1 MFAISGRKDEEIFVN
16 VANNFQWH
24 GAETTRWATE
34 PCLSNSQNLQC
45 HFTIYAHD
53 NVQKKKKTFD
63 DSSALM
69 SILNV
74 LLKVCKKYEKCGR

>member
-1 MFAISGRKDEEIFVN
+1 MWQIISNGTVQRLQGELQNRVFQTAKTYNVILQFMLTIMF
-16 VANNFQWH
+16 
-24 GAETTRWATE
+24 
-34 PCLSNSQNLQC
+34 
-45 HFTIYAHD
+45 
-53 NVQKKKKTFD
+53 KKKKTFD